1 MEQNQSGVCQ
11 QRLLAGGG
19 CCHKQSLSAV
29 FTTFS
34 WRVHISNSNTGSGVS
49 RATGGQPSAGPEAVR
64 SSRNRLPSAAT
75 GGSASSLLPLAS
87 SWSSP
92 AGLDFKL
99 LGNQPGMDP
108 LDPRKLVPERRTGS
122 QTTVGLSSHPGRV
135 RPVTPSGLNPLW
147 PAQTSVC

>member
-19 CCHKQSLSAV
+19 RCHKQSLSAV

-64 SSRNRLPSAAT
+64 SSSNRLPSAAT
-75 GGSASSLLPLAS
+75 GGSASSLL
-87 SWSSP
+87 
-92 AGLDFKL
+92 
-99 LGNQPGMDP
+99 
-108 LDPRKLVPERRTGS
+108 
-122 QTTVGLSSHPGRV
+122 TVC
-135 RPVTPSGLNPLW
+135 LW
-147 PAQTSVC
+147 PAAGAHLLGWTLNCSGTSLEWTLGTPESWFRSVAPAARQQLVYPVIQAVYDLLPRQD